1 MSADNPFDSGFGGA
15 DDGMG
20 PNEQG
25 TLDAVDLDVVPIL
38 ERSWQLVTADP
49 GVVIAALIFQI
60 IPAGVVGGIQGV
72 LQVAMDNQP
81 DQGTMVVLQL
91 LYFGASFVNFLVGVF
106 VSLGLARVFTR
117 MSRGL
122 PAEVG
127 MLFGEGRR
135 YFQGL
140 AATMMMG
147 VIVVLGSLAFLIPGI
162 IAAIGLQ
169 FFIYAMVDQD
179 LGAMDAL
186 KESWRLTDGYK
197 FTVFLTNFAI
207 GLIGIA
213 IACVTCGIGYLAFI
227 PVLSLTQAVMYHSLI
242 HLQGTA
248 AQPRNAGGGF

>member
-1 MSADNPFDSGFGGA
+1 MSSDNPFDSGFGGA

-20 PNEQG
+20 ANEEG

-49 GVVIAALIFQI
+49 GIVIAALVFQI
-60 IPAGVVGGIQGV
+60 IPSGIVGGIQGG
-72 LQVAMDNQP
+72 LQVAMDGNP
-81 DQGTMVVLQL
+81 DDGTMLVLQL
-91 LYFGASFVNFLVGVF
+91 LYFGAQILNLLIGVF

-140 AATMMMG
+140 ASTMLMGFVVGLGFLLFFVPG
-147 VIVVLGSLAFLIPGI
+147 VILGV
-162 IAAIGLQ
+162 GLQ
-169 FFIYAMVDQD
+169 FFIYALVDQD
-179 LGAMDAL
+179 LGAVDAL

-207 GLIGIA
+207 GLIGLA
-213 IACVTCGIGYLAFI
+213 IACVTCGIGYLAFL
-227 PVLSLTQAVMYHSLI
+227 PVLSLTQAVMYHSLV

-248 AQPRNAGGGF
+248 ASPRNADSLV